1 MRRDYF
7 TLNVDGV
14 TVDSSGAPIVTIT
27 YEGPTAE
34 LESRLQRGGEPLE
47 ADELDVAYRLREPL
61 EEPAPTGVL
70 AIADRVTGEYVLEL
84 NAEADAILDVTDAVD
99 DGDGDGHY
107 RLVIATEDA
116 ELVAHEKST
125 LLVYDS
131 DGDLR
136 RDRSLI
142 PSGVEI

>member
-7 TLNVDGV
+7 TLNVDGASA
-14 TVDSSGAPIVTIT
+14 DESGAPAITIT

-34 LESRLQRGGEPLE
+34 LESRLQRGGEPLD
-47 ADELDVAYRLREPL
+47 ADEVDVAYRLREPL
-61 EEPAPTGVL
+61 EDTAPTGVL
-70 AIADRVTGEYVLEL
+70 AIADRVTGEYILEL
-84 NAEADAILDVTDAVD
+84 NAEADAIFDAIDAVD
-99 DGDGDGHY
+99 DSDGDGHY
-107 RLVIATEDA
+107 RLVITTDES
-116 ELVAHEKST
+116 ELAAHEKST
-125 LLVYDS
+125 LLVYDA

>member
-14 TVDSSGAPIVTIT
+14 SADESGAPAITISH
-27 YEGPTAE
+27 EGPTAE
-34 LESRLQRGGEPLE
+34 LESRLQRGGEPLD
-47 ADELDVAYRLREPL
+47 ADEVDVAYRLRDPL
-61 EEPAPTGVL
+61 DDSAPTGVL
-70 AIADRVTGEYVLEL
+70 AIADRVTGEYILEL
-84 NAEADAILDVTDAVD
+84 NAEADAIFDVTDAVD
-99 DGDGDGHY
+99 DSDGDGHY
-107 RLVIATEDA
+107 RLVITTDDA
-116 ELVAHEKST
+116 ELAAHEKST
-125 LLVYDS
+125 LLVYDA